1 MTKYPEFILRPKICS
16 CVTPAARSKLSE
28 LSYWKYIKK
37 PWWQISIAI
46 KETTSL
52 VKYATHFLQKLCKG
66 KNILEESLLVTKDL
80 KAFYIN
86 TQNNKRINLYKV
98 LREIQKMMSTKINSS
113 FF

>member
-16 CVTPAARSKLSE
+16 GVTPAASSKLSE

-37 PWWQISIAI
+37 PWWPISIAI
-46 KETTSL
+46 KETPSL
-52 VKYATHFLQKLCKG
+52 VKYATHFLQKLYKA

-98 LREIQKMMSTKINSS
+98 LREIQKNDVYKN
-113 FF
+113 